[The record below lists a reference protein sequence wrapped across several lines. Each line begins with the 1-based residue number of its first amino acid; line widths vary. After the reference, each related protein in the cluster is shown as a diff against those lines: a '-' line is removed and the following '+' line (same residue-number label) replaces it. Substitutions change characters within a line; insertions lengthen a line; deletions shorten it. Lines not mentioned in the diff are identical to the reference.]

1 MIKLL
6 AKIPYFE
13 KQIYDFAF
21 RKRYVDKEAHAKLT
35 EWFQLPDGTKYFH
48 YLKDEWLPV
57 PRYEQMQV
65 RLQEMESRIGREDL
79 QSWLKLAKEATDR
92 GKVSEVGHL
101 IGALED
107 RVNLLF
113 DPVLMVRFIS
123 GIAIRED
130 QVETAHIWNEDIEEE
145 KFNEIY
151 VQVRHGGLA
160 DFFQRLRLTDVVN
173 FSDLS
178 IIGSDIY
185 QTEIVNNQVKQIA
198 AFQRLLKTLA
208 SKSKS

>member
-1 MIKLL
+1 MIRLL
-6 AKIPYFE
+6 CKIPYFE
-13 KQIYDFAF
+13 RLVFDYAF
-21 RKRYVDKEAHAKLT
+21 QKRYVDKDSRAKLT
-35 EWFQLPDGTKYFH
+35 EWFQLSDGTKYYRF
-48 YLKDEWLPV
+48 LKDEWLPV
-57 PRYEQMQV
+57 TRYEQMQI

-79 QSWLKLAKEATDR
+79 QSWLKLAKENVNK
-92 GKVSEVGHL
+92 GKLADVGHL

-130 QVETAHIWNEDIEEE
+130 QIDTANVWNEDIEEE
-145 KFNEIY
+145 KFNELY
-151 VQVRHGGLA
+151 LSVRQGGLA
-160 DFFQRLRLTDVVN
+160 DFFQRLRLTDVVS

-178 IIGSDIY
+178 ITGSDIY
-185 QTEIVNNQVKQIA
+185 QTEIVNNQQKQVA

-208 SKSKS
+208 SKSK

>member
-1 MIKLL
+1 
-6 AKIPYFE
+6 
-13 KQIYDFAF
+13 
-21 RKRYVDKEAHAKLT
+21 
-35 EWFQLPDGTKYFH
+35 
-48 YLKDEWLPV
+48 
-57 PRYEQMQV
+57 MQV

-79 QSWLKLAKEATDR
+79 QAWLKLAKEAANK
-92 GKVSEVGHL
+92 GKMADVGHL
-101 IGALED
+101 VGALED

-123 GIAIRED
+123 GVAIRED
-130 QVETAHIWNEDIEEE
+130 QVETAHVWNEDIEEE

-151 VQVRHGGLA
+151 VQVRAGGLA
-160 DFFQRLRLTDVVN
+160 DFFQRLRLIDVVN

-198 AFQRLLKTLA
+198 AFQRLLKSLA
-208 SKSKS
+208 LK

>member
-6 AKIPYFE
+6 AKIPFFE
-13 KQIYDFAF
+13 RQIFDYAF
-21 RKRYVDKEAHAKLT
+21 RKKYVDKEAHAKLT
-35 EWFQLPDGTKYFH
+35 LWFQLPDGTKYFKF
-48 YLKDEWLPV
+48 LRDEWLPV

-79 QSWLKLAKEATDR
+79 QAWLKLAKEAANK
-92 GKVSEVGHL
+92 GKMADVGHL
-101 IGALED
+101 VGALED

-123 GIAIRED
+123 GVAIRED
-130 QVETAHIWNEDIEEE
+130 QVETAHVWNEDIEEE

-151 VQVRHGGLA
+151 VQVRAGGLA
-160 DFFQRLRLTDVVN
+160 DFFQRLRLIDVVN

-198 AFQRLLKTLA
+198 AFQRLLKSLA
-208 SKSKS
+208 LK

>member
-6 AKIPYFE
+6 AKIQFFE
-13 KQIYDFAF
+13 RQIFDYAF
-21 RKRYVDKEAHAKLT
+21 RKKYVDKEAHAKLT
-35 EWFQLPDGTKYFH
+35 LWFQLPDGTKYFKF
-48 YLKDEWLPV
+48 LRDEWLPV

-79 QSWLKLAKEATDR
+79 QAWLKLAKEAANK
-92 GKVSEVGHL
+92 GKMADVGHL
-101 IGALED
+101 VGALED

-123 GIAIRED
+123 GVAIRED
-130 QVETAHIWNEDIEEE
+130 QVETAHVWNEDIEEE

-151 VQVRHGGLA
+151 VQVRAGGLA
-160 DFFQRLRLTDVVN
+160 DFFQRLRLIDVVN

-198 AFQRLLKTLA
+198 AFQRLLKSLA
-208 SKSKS
+208 LK

>member
-1 MIKLL
+1 MIGLL

-13 KQIYDFAF
+13 RKIYDYAF
-21 RKRYVDKEAHAKLT
+21 RKKYVDKDAHAKLT
-35 EWFQLPDGTKYFH
+35 EWFQLPDGTKYYHF
-48 YLKDEWLPV
+48 LKDEWLPV

-79 QSWLKLAKEATDR
+79 QGWLKLAKEATNK
-92 GKVSEVGHL
+92 GKLSDVGHL
-101 IGALED
+101 IGVLED

-130 QVETAHIWNEDIEEE
+130 QIETAHVWNEDIEEE

-151 VQVRHGGLA
+151 IQVRAGGLA
-160 DFFQRLRLTDVVN
+160 DFFQRLRLIDVVN

-178 IIGSDIY
+178 ITGSDIY
-185 QTEIVNNQVKQIA
+185 QTEIVNNQTKQIA
-198 AFQRLLKTLA
+198 AFQRLLKNLA
-208 SKSKS
+208 SK

>member
-1 MIKLL
+1 MIGLL

-13 KQIYDFAF
+13 RKIYDYAF
-21 RKRYVDKEAHAKLT
+21 RKKYVDKDAHAKLT
-35 EWFQLPDGTKYFH
+35 EWFQLPDGTKYYHF
-48 YLKDEWLPV
+48 LKDEWLPV

-79 QSWLKLAKEATDR
+79 QGWLKLAKEATNK
-92 GKVSEVGHL
+92 GKLSDVGHL
-101 IGALED
+101 IGVLED

-130 QVETAHIWNEDIEEE
+130 QIETAHVWNEDIEEE

-151 VQVRHGGLA
+151 IQVRAGGLA
-160 DFFQRLRLTDVVN
+160 GFFQRLRLIDVVN

-178 IIGSDIY
+178 ITGSDIY
-185 QTEIVNNQVKQIA
+185 QTEIVNNQTKQIA
-198 AFQRLLKTLA
+198 AFQRLLKNLA
-208 SKSKS
+208 SK

>member
-1 MIKLL
+1 MIRLL
-6 AKIPYFE
+6 CRIPYFE
-13 KQIYDFAF
+13 RQVFDYAF
-21 RKRYVDKEAHAKLT
+21 KKRYIDKDSRAKLT
-35 EWFQLPDGTKYFH
+35 EWFQLPDGTKYYRFI
-48 YLKDEWLPV
+48 KDEWLPV
-57 PRYEQMQV
+57 PRYEQMQI

-79 QSWLKLAKEATDR
+79 QDWLKLAKDNVNK
-92 GKVSEVGHL
+92 GKLADVGHL

-130 QVETAHIWNEDIEEE
+130 QVDTAHIWNEDIEEE
-145 KFNEIY
+145 KFNELY
-151 VQVRHGGLA
+151 VAVRQGGLA
-160 DFFQRLRLTDVVN
+160 DFFQKVRLIDVVN

-178 IIGSDIY
+178 ITGSDIY
-185 QTEIVNNQVKQIA
+185 QTEIANNQTKQVQ

-208 SKSKS
+208 SKSK